1 MKEMLSLVKLKMN
14 PIAKDITWYVSEIKN
29 AHCMSHN

>member
-1 MKEMLSLVKLKMN
+1 MKEMLSSVKLKVN
-14 PIAKDITWYVSEIKN
+14 PTAKEIMWYVPEIKN